1 MAIHNFRTVEETEYL
16 LLVMDEKGGYGLTK
30 IDLAVRVVTN
40 PEFNA
45 GLVPLR
51 DKYCHKTESES
62 K

>member
-1 MAIHNFRTVEETEYL
+1 MAIHNFRTVDETVYL
-16 LLVMDEKGGYGLTK
+16 LLVMVKKGGYGITR

-40 PEFNA
+40 PELSA
-45 GLVPLR
+45 GLVPLQ